1 MNRNVNSHFAV
12 NPTNINISRSAFKR
26 DQNLLTTMNF
36 GKLVPFYVE
45 EILPGSTV
53 SIDTSMVARLTTPIH
68 PTMGNAYMD
77 IYYFYCPCR
86 LVWEHFVN
94 LMGENDTGP
103 WTPTVEYSV
112 PVVNSGSNGFQ
123 KGSVADYMGIP
134 TKVPNLEINAMPFRM
149 YALIYN
155 QYFRSEAINEFA
167 YLPKGDATV
176 NIDDYLS
183 EGPNQNAFAGL
194 ELLPVAKYF
203 DYFTSCLPAPQRGEA
218 STLPIDFPELQSDGL
233 LKFKYQSTTGAGS
246 SLSDETFVIN
256 SRYST
261 TAASSHAAYLNVDR
275 QYGSSTIDG
284 SVLYDS
290 GLVYDSGLKI
300 EGSGAQLTINDLRL
314 AFQLQKLIEKDARS
328 GGRYVSQLLAH
339 FGVQSPDARLQ
350 RAEYLGGKRIPINI
364 NQVLQ
369 TSSTDDV
376 SPQGNT
382 AAYSLTTDVSSSFT
396 KSFVEHGFVIGV
408 CCLRTEHV
416 YQQGLERMWSR
427 KGRYDYYWPVLANL
441 GEQATLNK
449 EIFAQGTEE
458 DDEVFGY
465 QERWAEYRYKPSR
478 VSGAFRSNYDQSLD
492 VWHYADYYS
501 ELPTLSPEWLAETT
515 ANVDRTLTVPS
526 TLEDQCIVNFYV
538 RNKSVLPMP
547 TYSIPGL
554 IDHN

>member
-45 EILPGSTV
+45 EVLPASTI

-77 IYYFYCPCR
+77 IYYFFVPNR
-86 LVWEHFVN
+86 LVWEHWTDF
-94 LMGENDTGP
+94 MGENNAGP

-112 PVVNSGSNGFQ
+112 PVVNSGTNGFQ

-134 TKVPNLEINAMPFRM
+134 TKVGNLNVNSIPFRD
-149 YALIYN
+149 YVLIWN
-155 QYFRSEAINEFA
+155 QYFRSDAINDFA
-167 YLPKGDATV
+167 YLPKGEATV
-176 NIDDYLS
+176 DIDDYLS

-194 ELLPVAKYF
+194 GLLPVAKYF
-203 DYFTSCLPAPQRGEA
+203 DYFTSCLPGPQRGEA
-218 STLPIDFPELQSDGL
+218 STLPIDFPELQADGL
-233 LKFKYQSTTGAGS
+233 LTFKYQAGTGAGPVIYDNEFKIRTANTSAPTTSFTPTIS
-246 SLSDETFVIN
+246 SG
-256 SRYST
+256 
-261 TAASSHAAYLNVDR
+261 TATAISQSNNA
-275 QYGSSTIDG
+275 
-284 SVLYDS
+284 DS
-290 GLVYDSGLKI
+290 GLIYDSGLKL
-300 EGSGAQLTINDLRL
+300 EGVGAQITINDLRL
-314 AFQLQKLIEKDARS
+314 AFQLQKLLERDARG
-328 GGRYVSQLLAH
+328 GGRYTSLLLSH
-339 FGVQSPDARLQ
+339 FGQQSPDARLQ

-441 GEQATLNK
+441 GEQSVKNL
-449 EIFAQGTEE
+449 ELFAQGTDE

-465 QERWAEYRYKPSR
+465 QERWAEYRYKPHR
-478 VSGAFRSNYDQSLD
+478 VSGAFRSNYEQSLD
-492 VWHYADYYS
+492 VWHYADYYES
-501 ELPTLSPEWLAETT
+501 LPTLSPEWLAETT

>member
-112 PVVNSGSNGFQ
+112 PVVNSGTDGFQ

-183 EGPNQNAFAGL
+183 EGANQNAFAGL

-203 DYFTSCLPAPQRGEA
+203 DYFTSCLPEPQRGEA

-233 LKFKYQSTTGAGS
+233 MTFKYQSTIGGDVYVNDSDVTIRTNGS
-246 SLSDETFVIN
+246 SSASPVTN
-256 SRYST
+256 YSPVLQFT
-261 TAASSHAAYLNVDR
+261 PGTSLASHS
-275 QYGSSTIDG
+275 QTG
-284 SVLYDS
+284 S
-290 GLVYDSGLKI
+290 GLIYDSGLKL
-300 EGSGAQLTINDLRL
+300 EGVGAKITINDLRL

-369 TSSTDDV
+369 TSSTNDV

-427 KGRYDYYWPVLANL
+427 RGRYDYYWPVLANL

-478 VSGAFRSNYDQSLD
+478 VSAAFRSNYEQSLD
-492 VWHYADYYS
+492 VWHYADYYES
-501 ELPTLSPEWLAETT
+501 LPTLSPEWLAETT

>member
-1 MNRNVNSHFAV
+1 MNRNINSHFAV

-45 EILPGSTV
+45 EVLPASTI

-77 IYYFYCPCR
+77 IYYFFVPNR
-86 LVWEHFVN
+86 LVWEHWAD
-94 LMGENDTGP
+94 LMGENNAGP
-103 WTPTVEYSV
+103 WSPTVEYQV
-112 PVVNSGSNGFQ
+112 PYILSGGNGFQ
-123 KGSVADYMGIP
+123 KGSIADYMGIP
-134 TKVPNLEINAMPFRM
+134 TKVGNLSINALPFRA
-149 YALIYN
+149 YTLIWN
-155 QYFRSEAINEFA
+155 QYFRSEAINDFA
-167 YLPKGDATV
+167 YLPKGDAIYD
-176 NIDDYLS
+176 IDDYVD
-183 EGPNQNAFAGL
+183 EDANQNAFAGL
-194 ELLPVAKYF
+194 KLLPVAKYF
-203 DYFTSCLPAPQRGEA
+203 DYFTGCLPGPQRGEA
-218 STLPIDFPELQSDGL
+218 TTLPIDFPELQADGL
-233 LKFKYQSTTGAGS
+233 MTFKYQSNINGQNYINDSDVTIRTNGSGGASPVNNYNPILQFTPGT
-246 SLSDETFVIN
+246 SLS
-256 SRYST
+256 
-261 TAASSHAAYLNVDR
+261 SHNAV
-275 QYGSSTIDG
+275 G
-284 SVLYDS
+284 S
-290 GLVYDSGLKI
+290 GLIYDSGLKL
-300 EGSGAQLTINDLRL
+300 EGVGAKITINDLRL
-314 AFQLQKLIEKDARS
+314 AFQLQRLLEKDARS
-328 GGRYVSQLLAH
+328 GGRYTSILLSH
-339 FGVQSPDARLQ
+339 FGQQSPDARLQ

-369 TSSTDDV
+369 TSSTDEV

-427 KGRYDYYWPVLANL
+427 RGRYDYYWPVLANL

-449 EIFAQGTEE
+449 EIFAQGTDE

-478 VSGAFRSNYDQSLD
+478 VSAAFRSNYEQSLD